1 MYYKTINRASLLQ
14 KGDWEKMEQA
24 KRDFVDKGIHPST
37 NPILRP
43 EVALSWERSAA
54 YNVQPYLPLFPPD
67 PSVERNNDLYKKN
80 ERLIETTKNMIT
92 EEIMELF
99 AITHLLVI
107 LFDCD
112 LNLLCFFVNPED
124 KSYFTTVVN
133 EGIPATDSG
142 VEYIS
147 ASCREEVLGTTAM
160 MLALRYGCPAQ
171 TIGPENFHDTLR
183 PTILSAAPITDN
195 EGRTLGILA
204 LTREAPQEYWTTEA
218 HRDQINAL
226 YWTSTMALS
235 IEQQIEIKKRNEQLH
250 NANRILEATL
260 TFIDEGILLV
270 NNQGHILKANP
281 KSLDILGIQDDGD
294 KLHNF
299 YSYLKENSQLKH
311 MISLRANVNSME
323 ESLHFSDGDQTYLF
337 SIRPILGEQSE
348 ATDSVVV
355 RISDP
360 KQIDTYIA
368 SRNSNVAHLTF
379 QDILGD
385 SPAITRAKD
394 ISMRFA
400 ASYENILILG
410 ESGTGKELFAQA
422 IHNVSRPHGPFIAL
436 NCAAMPRN
444 LVESELL
451 GYEGGSFTGAERK
464 GRPGKIE
471 LAQGGTLFL
480 DEIGDMPYEVQAVLL
495 RVLENHQVMR
505 IGSDKYIDVEF
516 RLIAATN
523 QDLQELVRN
532 RLFREDLYDRLS
544 ALKVIIPPLRERDQ
558 DVILLAEQFIRDYCD
573 KMKWQIPLLSQCAKH
588 LLLHYDWPGNVRQLQ
603 KSIIY
608 AVTTFHG
615 DRIEPQDFPDD
626 VYLGYGE
633 KCATMVGA
641 SLSPITENP
650 LKEAEVGAICT
661 ALRSTSNDV
670 TAAAKLLKMGR
681 STLYKKIKKFGIVL
695 PVK

>member
-1 MYYKTINRASLLQ
+1 M
-14 KGDWEKMEQA
+14 QA
-24 KRDFVDKGIHPST
+24 LF
-37 NPILRP
+37 
-43 EVALSWERSAA
+43 
-54 YNVQPYLPLFPPD
+54 LPVLFHFISD
-67 PSVERNNDLYKKN
+67 HLYRTVK
-80 ERLIETTKNMIT
+80 LI
-92 EEIMELF
+92 
-99 AITHLLVI
+99 V
-107 LFDCD
+107 
-112 LNLLCFFVNPED
+112 
-124 KSYFTTVVN
+124 
-133 EGIPATDSG
+133 
-142 VEYIS
+142 
-147 ASCREEVLGTTAM
+147 
-160 MLALRYGCPAQ
+160 
-171 TIGPENFHDTLR
+171 
-183 PTILSAAPITDN
+183 
-195 EGRTLGILA
+195 
-204 LTREAPQEYWTTEA
+204 
-218 HRDQINAL
+218 
-226 YWTSTMALS
+226 
-235 IEQQIEIKKRNEQLH
+235 
-250 NANRILEATL
+250 
-260 TFIDEGILLV
+260 
-270 NNQGHILKANP
+270 
-281 KSLDILGIQDDGD
+281 
-294 KLHNF
+294 
-299 YSYLKENSQLKH
+299 
-311 MISLRANVNSME
+311 
-323 ESLHFSDGDQTYLF
+323 

-573 KMKWQIPLLSQCAKH
+573 KMKWQIPLLSQSAKH